1 MDFISIATPLCLAIQ
16 GNHIDACFHKP
27 VQSFVV
33 HA

>member
-16 GNHIDACFHKP
+16 GNHINACLNHAF
-27 VQSFVV
+27 QSLVV

>member
-16 GNHIDACFHKP
+16 GNHIHACFNHP
-27 VQSFVV
+27 FQSFVV

>member
-1 MDFISIATPLCLAIQ
+1 MDFISIATPLCLAIEE
-16 GNHIDACFHKP
+16 NHIHACFHHP